1 MSKICSFL
9 KGIEFYFCLR
19 AINMGKCMLHTIYVW
34 VSPRLDEGRFRI
46 MEASI
51 SVVRQ
56 ENYDVNVFSIIAEK
70 EFIVFSNMALIIFIH
85 SKQMARA

>member
-19 AINMGKCMLHTIYVW
+19 VINKGQCVLHTTYVW
-34 VSPRLDEGRFRI
+34 VSPRLDEGRFGI

-51 SVVRQ
+51 SIVRK
-56 ENYDVNVFSIIAEK
+56 ENYDVNVFSIIEEK
-70 EFIVFSNMALIIFIH
+70 EFIVFSNMALIIFIYA
-85 SKQMARA
+85 K